1 MLVLAFSF
9 QQWKYFVCLTEPAE
23 SYFSYSNRVKREKW
37 SELEI
42 AYNVLLTVVLVANEV
57 PSSNDK

>member
-9 QQWKYFVCLTEPAE
+9 QQWKCFVCLTESAE
-23 SYFSYSNRVKREKW
+23 SYFSYSSRVKREKW

-42 AYNVLLTVVLVANEV
+42 AYNVLLTVVLVANGV